1 MDAYGKPQNG
11 GIGIQCPVRRR
22 NSQILEPCPARLSGR
37 KQLEAPN
44 YQRGPMGGGVR
55 GLGLATHRKASINH
69 GRRFCNAAKALRRQ
83 SLSPFRLGRQH
94 RPESKLAITLRMIGI
109 SKSWFYIYICICI
122 QMYVTV
128 CMYVCMILPR
138 RLCLREGNRTHTST
152 RALGLRAT

>member
-22 NSQILEPCPARLSGR
+22 NSQILEPCPACLSGR

-44 YQRGPMGGGVR
+44 YQRGPMGGGGGLVR

-109 SKSWFYIYICICI
+109 SKSWFYIYI
-122 QMYVTV
+122 YVYV
-128 CMYVCMILPR
+128 YRCM
-138 RLCLREGNRTHTST
+138 
-152 RALGLRAT
+152 